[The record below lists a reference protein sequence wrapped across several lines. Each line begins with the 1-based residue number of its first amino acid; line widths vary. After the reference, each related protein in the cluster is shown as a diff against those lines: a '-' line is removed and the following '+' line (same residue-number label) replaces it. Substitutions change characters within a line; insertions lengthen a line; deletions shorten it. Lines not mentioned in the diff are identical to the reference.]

1 MLIPGLDESSPAA
14 VCLLTRYTEGVE
26 GGFCQEMGRGFVGGV
41 VRHKREA
48 GIILPA

>member
-26 GGFCQEMGRGFVGGV
+26 GVFLSGDGEGVRWRGGQ
-41 VRHKREA
+41 A
-48 GIILPA
+48 